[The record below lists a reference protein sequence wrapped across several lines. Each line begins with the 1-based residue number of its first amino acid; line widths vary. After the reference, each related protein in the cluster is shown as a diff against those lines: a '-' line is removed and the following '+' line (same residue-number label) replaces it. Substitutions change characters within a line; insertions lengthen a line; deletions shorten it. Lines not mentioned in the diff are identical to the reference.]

1 MEKYA
6 KIEDEN
12 LKICS
17 VGLGTNDS
25 YYKSIGMVKMDVE
38 QAYTGTWYV
47 KGYAPKKPAPTKEDQ
62 EQARAAEYNLYV
74 DPITAHIQ
82 RLRDEEQTQE
92 IIDKINALID
102 ERKEKVEEI
111 KAKYPYPVGDDH
123 ETESSENTDITS
135 G

>member
-1 MEKYA
+1 MLKYA

-47 KGYAPKKPAPTKEDQ
+47 KGYAPKKPAPTREDQ

-111 KAKYPYPVGDDH
+111 KAKYPYPVEDDH

-135 G
+135 D